1 MRVRKI
7 HPYIL
12 IISSFVSVILLGTLL
27 LLLPISA
34 KDGNSIGFIDSL
46 FMSTSAVCVTGLA
59 TVSVANNLSVFGQ
72 IVMCV
77 LMEIGGLSIIT
88 IAVFIFAIL
97 GAKIGVSNRI
107 LIKEALNQNSV
118 KGVIGLVKKIIF
130 TTLIIQGVGTIIN
143 LIALMPHYDYNF
155 GRSLYVSIFHTVASF
170 NNAGFDIFGDDSM
183 IGFSSDVLL
192 NATTMILIVLGGI
205 GFIVIDDIIRKRR
218 WKRLTLHTKLTLI
231 ITAILIIGGA
241 LLFRMAQSNATWMQ
255 SFFTSITCRT
265 AGFATFDM
273 AELSN
278 GGYLICVGLMFI
290 GASPCST
297 GGGIKTTTIIVILI
311 AIYHFATGKTAKAFG
326 RKIPNNVIFMAFV
339 LYVIAFIFLV
349 VGIFVVACIEAD
361 IDLKK
366 IIFECVSAFS
376 TTGLSMGI
384 TKSLSIGSKLVLCV
398 LMLFG
403 RLGPL
408 TIIGVV
414 NKNWM
419 NESRSDI
426 KYVEEGVYVG

>member
-183 IGFSSDVLL
+183 LGFSSDVLL

-205 GFIVIDDIIRKRR
+205 GFVVIDDIIRKRR

-278 GGYLICVGLMFI
+278 GGYLICIGLMFI

-326 RKIPNNVIFMAFV
+326 RKIPNNVIFKAFV

-349 VGIFVVACIEAD
+349 VGIFVVACIETD

>member
-183 IGFSSDVLL
+183 LGFSSDVLL

-278 GGYLICVGLMFI
+278 GGYLICIGLMFI

-326 RKIPNNVIFMAFV
+326 RKIPNNVIFKAFV

>member
-155 GRSLYVSIFHTVASF
+155 GCSLYVSIFHTVASF
-170 NNAGFDIFGDDSM
+170 NNAGFDIFGEDSM
-183 IGFSSDVLL
+183 LGFSSDVLL

-326 RKIPNNVIFMAFV
+326 RKIPNNVIFKAFV

-361 IDLKK
+361 IDVKK

>member
-183 IGFSSDVLL
+183 LGFSSDVLL

-326 RKIPNNVIFMAFV
+326 RKIPNNVIFKAFV

>member
-12 IISSFVSVILLGTLL
+12 IISSFVGVILLGTLF
-27 LLLPISA
+27 LLLPISSS
-34 KDGNSIGFIDSL
+34 DNESIEFIDSL

-59 TVSVANNLSVFGQ
+59 TVSVANGLRVFGQ

-118 KGVIGLVKKIIF
+118 KGVVGLVKKIIF

-143 LIALMPHYDYNF
+143 IFALMPHYDYNF

-170 NNAGFDIFGDDSM
+170 NNAGFDIFGEESM
-183 IGFSSDVLL
+183 IGFSNDAFL

-231 ITAILIIGGA
+231 ITAILIVGGA
-241 LLFRMAQSNATWMQ
+241 LLFRAVQSNATWMQ

-265 AGFATFDM
+265 AGFSTFDM

-278 GGYLICVGLMFI
+278 GGYLICIGLMFI

-326 RKIPNNVIFMAFV
+326 RKIPNNVIFKAFV

-349 VGIFVVACIEAD
+349 VGIFIVACIEAD
-361 IDLKK
+361 IDIKK

-376 TTGLSMGI
+376 TTGLTMGI
-384 TKSLSIGSKLVLCV
+384 TSQLSIGSKLVLCV

-419 NESRSDI
+419 NESRNDI